1 MRDVQF
7 RLHNDSIAQ
16 RSACR
21 QAKNFRSIDPTKCPG
36 VALEFRARRYE
47 RSMPISAR
55 PTQIYGVLS
64 KFNARPE
71 RHSPKQAQPEAGTA
85 RSRHSPKQAQPEAGT
100 ARSRHSPKQAQPEAG
115 TARSRHG
122 LHMQGLRDILDV
134 YLPLLHASECSP
146 LHHGPPPGALSVVN
160 RWWVVGVSR
169 RSSTAP
175 IDGGSLPVQAIWGRA
190 GAATSLAPAV
200 TATVATSIRMRRERA
215 LS

>member
-7 RLHNDSIAQ
+7 RFHNDSIAQ

-71 RHSPKQAQPEAGTA
+71 
-85 RSRHSPKQAQPEAGT
+85 
-100 ARSRHSPKQAQPEAG
+100 AG

-160 RWWVVGVSR
+160 RRWVVGVSR
-169 RSSTAP
+169 RSSIAP

-190 GAATSLAPAV
+190 GAATSLAPTV